1 MTGDGIF
8 QLFAYLLPAV
18 VTGAVAFYFF
28 RLHTRNEEGRR
39 RFLLHKDSQKNAM
52 PIRLQAY
59 ERMALFLE
67 RIAIPSLVVRVA
79 PRSADK
85 NEYENLLIKTIE
97 NEFEH
102 NLSQQIYMSDECWN
116 IIKAAKNAT
125 IQTIRKAGM
134 SESDS
139 SDKLREDILNATME
153 KQSPS
158 ATALAYIKKEISGL
172 WKSI

>member
-1 MTGDGIF
+1 MTGDNIF
-8 QLFAYLLPAV
+8 QLFAFLLPAV

-39 RFLLHKDSQKNAM
+39 RFLLHKDTQKETM

-59 ERMALFLE
+59 ERMVLFLE
-67 RIAIPSLVVRVA
+67 RIALNSLVVRVG
-79 PRSADK
+79 PKTTDK
-85 NEYENLLIKTIE
+85 AAYENLLIKNIE

-116 IIKAAKNAT
+116 IIKTAKNTT
-125 IQTIRKAGM
+125 IQIIRSAGM
-134 SESDS
+134 SQTDS
-139 SDKLREDILNATME
+139 ADKLREDILTQSME

-158 ATALAYIKKEISGL
+158 SAALAYIKKEVSEL
-172 WKSI
+172 W

>member
-28 RLHTRNEEGRR
+28 RLHTNNEEGRR
-39 RFLLHKDSQKNAM
+39 RFLLHKDSQKNTL

-67 RIAIPSLVVRVA
+67 RIAIPSLVVRIS
-79 PRSADK
+79 PKSADK
-85 NEYENLLIKTIE
+85 NEYEALLIKNIE
-97 NEFEH
+97 NEFDH
-102 NLSQQIYMSDECWN
+102 NLSQQIYMTDECWN
-116 IIKAAKNAT
+116 IIKAAKSAT
-125 IQTIRKAGM
+125 IQMIRKAAL
-134 SESDS
+134 SDTDS
-139 SDKLREDILNATME
+139 SDKLREDILNQTMD

-158 ATALAYIKKEISGL
+158 ATALSFVKREIGEL
-172 WKSI
+172 W